1 MVDYNAP
8 LRDMQFIL
16 DELAGLDE
24 IAALPGCEEA
34 SPDLVAAVLE
44 EAGRFAAGV
53 LAPINQPGDVEGC
66 RLDGDGRV
74 QVPAGWQQ
82 AYARF
87 AEAGWIGLSLPQEWG
102 GQGLPRILSTAVW
115 EMWFSTNMAFT
126 MLPQLNVS
134 QAEALLIAATE
145 AQKETWLRKVVSGEW
160 GSTMNLTEPQAGS
173 DLAAT
178 RARAEP
184 QADGSYRLFG
194 QKIFISYGEHELTAN
209 IVHLV
214 LARLP
219 DAPAGVKGLSLF
231 IVPKYLLDAD
241 GEPAAKNDVRCI
253 SIEHKLGIHGSPTC
267 TMSYGD
273 DGGAVGYLLGAP
285 NRGLET
291 MFIMMNEARFGVG
304 VQGVGLGERAYQFA
318 LAHARERVQGRDAL
332 SGESGRPILC
342 HPDVKRMLLSMRAR
356 LVAMRALLY
365 TAAGW
370 FDRAR
375 HHPDPEVAGRCRRY
389 VDLLMPVAKGWC
401 TEVGNEICDD
411 AIQVFGGM
419 GFVEETG
426 IAQFFRDAR
435 IITIYEGT
443 TGIQGNDLVGR
454 KILRENGETLREL
467 LAELRTTLEALRA
480 DGSLGEIADGFA
492 DTIDALEG
500 AADWILANG
509 RDQPADVLAGAVPFL
524 MLLGTVC
531 GGWQLARVALAA
543 RERLERAGG
552 GAGDGLGETH
562 DPVYLHSLIE
572 LTRFYFATI
581 GPQAAAHAT
590 TVREAG
596 GALARFPESAF

>member
-1 MVDYNAP
+1 MVDYTAP
-8 LRDMQFIL
+8 LRDMRFL
-16 DELAGLDE
+16 LEELAGLEE

-34 SPDLVAAVLE
+34 SADLVAAVLE

-53 LAPINQPGDVEGC
+53 LAPINRAGDVQGC
-66 RLDGDGRV
+66 RLDGEGRV
-74 QVPAGWQQ
+74 HLAEGWKE
-82 AYARF
+82 AYERF
-87 AEAGWIGLSLPQEWG
+87 CEAGWTGLSLPQQWG
-102 GQGLPRILSTAVW
+102 GQGLPRVLSTAVW
-115 EMWFSTNMAFT
+115 EMWFSTNMAFA

-134 QAEALLIAATE
+134 QAEALLIAGDA

-178 RARAEP
+178 RCRAEP
-184 QADGSYRLFG
+184 QADGSYRVFG
-194 QKIFISYGEHELTAN
+194 QKIFISYGEHELTGN

-231 IVPKYLLDAD
+231 IVPKFLLGAD
-241 GEPAAKNDVRCI
+241 GEPGARNDVRCI

-273 DGGAVGYLLGAP
+273 GGGAVGELLGAP

-304 VQGVGLGERAYQFA
+304 IQGLGLGERAYQFA
-318 LAHARERVQGRDAL
+318 LAHARERVQGRDVV

-342 HPDVKRMLLSMRAR
+342 HPDVKRMMLSMRAR
-356 LVAMRALLY
+356 VMAMRALLY
-365 TAAGW
+365 AAAGW

-375 HHPDPEVAGRCRRY
+375 HHPDEAVAGKCRRY

-401 TEVGNEICDD
+401 TEVGNEVCDD

-443 TGIQGNDLVGR
+443 TGIQGNDLIGR

-467 LAELRTTLEALRA
+467 VADLRTTLDALRA
-480 DGSLGEIADGFA
+480 EGDLGEIADGFA
-492 DTIDALEG
+492 DNIDALEM

-509 RDQPADVLAGAVPFL
+509 RDRLAEVLAGAVPFL

-531 GGWQLARVALAA
+531 GGWQLTRATLAA
-543 RERLERAGG
+543 RRRLKGAAGAALRAGDDT
-552 GAGDGLGETH
+552 A
-562 DPVYLHSLIE
+562 YLASLVE
-572 LTRFYFATI
+572 LTRFYFATY
-581 GPQAAAHAT
+581 GPQAAAQAT
-590 TVREAG
+590 TVRESG
-596 GALARFPESAF
+596 MALSGFDESAF